1 MKKTTAGKR
10 NFINTI
16 KFKIFLM
23 IFIIVFICNTMN
35 VLIASGSSEKGMSNV
50 IENNMLSMA
59 IAYGTTIEEHIEL
72 KGADSLDLSD
82 MKDVLENAKI
92 EGMDSAYVYVV
103 NGNGKMLY
111 HPNPEKIGLPV
122 ENAAVTGL
130 VERLKKGEVPEP
142 GFIEYDYKGVIKYAG
157 YYITENQDAIIVMT
171 ADKSDALS
179 SASTLKMQMALL
191 GVLTMVIS
199 GCIGL
204 VMANIL
210 LSPVKSITEY
220 LAELATLRF
229 RKDDKLVKLALRKDE
244 FGSIAGAVVQVADT
258 LSETMDDLKK
268 QSAVL
273 KEASDILNT
282 KTKDTTDNITQV
294 ENAMYEIA
302 GGVTSQAKNT
312 EEASDNIHMIVE
324 QIESTN
330 IHVDDLNRN
339 AQNMST
345 AGKNAIWTLQ
355 ELIVAN
361 NETVKAMN
369 AIFEQVKVTNQSVA
383 NIREATNL
391 ITSIAQQTN
400 LLSLNASIEAAR
412 AGDAGRGF
420 AVVASEIQ
428 NLAGQTSESAKRIEE
443 IVNSLIM
450 DSQTEMKNMEEVME
464 IMKKQDEHVSET
476 NKVFG
481 NVIQGIDSSMK
492 GIQNIA
498 ERASQMN
505 HASEKVIDVVGN
517 LSAIAEENAASTEET
532 SSSLTCVVSFVDEIT
547 AQCDRLT
554 EIAGC
559 LEEKINMFDFQ

>member
-1 MKKTTAGKR
+1 MKETTTGKR

-23 IFIIVFICNTMN
+23 IFIIVLICNTMN
-35 VLIASGSSEKGMSNV
+35 IIIASESSEKGMNNV

-59 IAYGTTIEEHIEL
+59 IAYGTTIEEHIAL
-72 KGADSLDLSD
+72 KGTDELDLSD
-82 MKDVLENAKI
+82 MTDVLENAKI
-92 EGMDSAYVYVV
+92 EGMESAYVYIV
-103 NGNGKMLY
+103 NGSGTMLY

-142 GFIEYDYKGVIKYAG
+142 EFIEYDYKGIIKYAG
-157 YYITENQDAIIVMT
+157 YYITENQDAILIVT

-179 SASTLKMQMALL
+179 SVNSLKLQMSLL
-191 GVLTMVIS
+191 GILTMVIS

-204 VMANIL
+204 TLANIF

-220 LAELATLRF
+220 LAKLATLRF
-229 RKDDKLVKLALRKDE
+229 RKDDKLVKFTLRKDE
-244 FGSIAGAVVQVADT
+244 FGSIAGAVVRVADT
-258 LSETMDDLKK
+258 LSVTMEDLKK

-282 KTKDTTDNITQV
+282 KTKNTTDSITQV

-330 IHVDDLNRN
+330 MHVDDLNRN
-339 AQNMST
+339 AQDMST
-345 AGKNAIWTLQ
+345 AGKNAICTLQ
-355 ELIVAN
+355 ELVVAN

-369 AIFEQVKVTNQSVA
+369 AIFERVKVTNQSVA

-391 ITSIAQQTN
+391 ITSITQQTN

-450 DSQTEMKNMEEVME
+450 DSQTEMKNMEEVMG
-464 IMKKQDEHVSET
+464 IMKRQDEHVSET
-476 NKVFG
+476 NQVFG
-481 NVIQGIDSSMK
+481 NVIHGIDSSMK

-498 ERASQMN
+498 ERTSQMN

-532 SSSLTCVVSFVDEIT
+532 SASLTYVVSFVDEIA

>member
-1 MKKTTAGKR
+1 MKKTTTGKR

-23 IFIIVFICNTMN
+23 IFLIVLLCNTMN
-35 VLIASGSSEKGMSNV
+35 IMIASKSSEKGMSNV
-50 IENNMLSMA
+50 IKNNMLSMA
-59 IAYGTTIEEHIEL
+59 IAYGTTIEEHIAL
-72 KGADSLDLSD
+72 KGADGLDLSD
-82 MKDVLENAKI
+82 MTDVLENAKI
-92 EGMDSAYVYVV
+92 EGMDSAYVYIV
-103 NGNGKMLY
+103 NGSGKMLY

-130 VERLKKGEVPEP
+130 VERLKEGEVPEP
-142 GFIEYDYKGVIKYAG
+142 EFIEYDYKGIIKYAG
-157 YYITENQDAIIVMT
+157 YYITENQDAIIIVT

-179 SASTLKMQMALL
+179 SVSSLKLQMSLL
-191 GVLTMVIS
+191 GMLTMVIS

-204 VMANIL
+204 ILANIF

-220 LAELATLRF
+220 LAKLATLRF
-229 RKDDKLVKLALRKDE
+229 RKDDKLVKFTLRKDE

-258 LSETMDDLKK
+258 LSETMEDLKK

-282 KTKDTTDNITQV
+282 KTKNTTDNITQV

-302 GGVTSQAKNT
+302 SGVTSQAKNT

-330 IHVDDLNRN
+330 VHVADLNRN
-339 AQNMST
+339 AQDMST
-345 AGKNAIWTLQ
+345 AGKNAICTLQ

-369 AIFEQVKVTNQSVA
+369 AIFEQVKVTNHSVA

-391 ITSIAQQTN
+391 ITAIAQQTN

-428 NLAGQTSESAKRIEE
+428 NLSGQTSESAKRIEE

-476 NKVFG
+476 NQVFG
-481 NVIQGIDSSMK
+481 NVIHGIDSSMK
-492 GIQNIA
+492 EIQNIA
-498 ERASQMN
+498 ERTSQMN

-532 SSSLTCVVSFVDEIT
+532 SASLTYVVSFVDEIT

>member
-35 VLIASGSSEKGMSNV
+35 VLIAAGSSEKGMSNV

-157 YYITENQDAIIVMT
+157 YYITENQDAIIIVT

-179 SASTLKMQMALL
+179 SVSTLKMQMALL

-204 VMANIL
+204 VLANIL

-443 IVNSLIM
+443 IVNSLIT
-450 DSQTEMKNMEEVME
+450 DSQTEMKNMEEVMG

-476 NKVFG
+476 NQVFG

-532 SSSLTCVVSFVDEIT
+532 SASLTCVVSFVDEIAT
-547 AQCDRLT
+547 QCDRLT

>member
-157 YYITENQDAIIVMT
+157 YYITENQDAIIIVT

>member
-157 YYITENQDAIIVMT
+157 YYITENQDAIIIMT

>member
-1 MKKTTAGKR
+1 MKETTAGKR

-23 IFIIVFICNTMN
+23 IFLIVLICNTMN
-35 VLIASGSSEKGMSNV
+35 IIIASESSEKGMNNV

-59 IAYGTTIEEHIEL
+59 IAYGTTIEEHIAL
-72 KGADSLDLSD
+72 KGADGLDLSD
-82 MKDVLENAKI
+82 MTDVLENAKI
-92 EGMDSAYVYVV
+92 EGMDSAYVYIV
-103 NGNGKMLY
+103 NGSGKMLY

-130 VERLKKGEVPEP
+130 VERLKKGEVPKPE
-142 GFIEYDYKGVIKYAG
+142 FIEYDYKGIIKYAG
-157 YYITENQDAIIVMT
+157 YYITENQDAIIIVT

-179 SASTLKMQMALL
+179 SVNNLKLQMSLL
-191 GVLTMVIS
+191 GILTMVIS

-204 VMANIL
+204 TLANIF

-220 LAELATLRF
+220 LAKLATLRF
-229 RKDDKLVKLALRKDE
+229 RKDDKLVKFTLRKDE

-258 LSETMDDLKK
+258 LSETMEDLKK

-282 KTKDTTDNITQV
+282 KTKNTTDSITQV

-330 IHVDDLNRN
+330 MHVDDLNRN
-339 AQNMST
+339 AQDMSI
-345 AGKNAIWTLQ
+345 AGKNAICTLQ
-355 ELIVAN
+355 ELVVAN

-391 ITSIAQQTN
+391 ITAIAQQTN

-450 DSQTEMKNMEEVME
+450 DSQTEMKNMEEVMG

-476 NKVFG
+476 NQVFG
-481 NVIQGIDSSMK
+481 NVIHGIDSSMN

-498 ERASQMN
+498 ERTSQMN

-532 SSSLTCVVSFVDEIT
+532 SASLTYVVSFVDEIA